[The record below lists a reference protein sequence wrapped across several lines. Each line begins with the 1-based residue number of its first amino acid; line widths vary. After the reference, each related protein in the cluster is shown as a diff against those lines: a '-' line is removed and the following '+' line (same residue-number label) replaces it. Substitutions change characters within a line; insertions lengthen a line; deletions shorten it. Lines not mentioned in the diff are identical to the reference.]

1 MPKSMSIGDGERFDV
16 VALWIV
22 KVRVYSDRVTG
33 DVDNSVSIVVAF
45 GPKEWR
51 TDVRRMHMR
60 D

>member
-1 MPKSMSIGDGERFDV
+1 MSIGDGERFDV